1 MGQAG
6 STMIMA
12 QTGSHLGLW
21 LGQFSLKGIWTQRTM
36 MNALDTQKFPI
47 TCEVPTLISVEART
61 IVLSPNKEG
70 LA

>member
-1 MGQAG
+1 
-6 STMIMA
+6 
-12 QTGSHLGLW
+12 
-21 LGQFSLKGIWTQRTM
+21 

-61 IVLSPNKEG
+61 IALSPNKEG